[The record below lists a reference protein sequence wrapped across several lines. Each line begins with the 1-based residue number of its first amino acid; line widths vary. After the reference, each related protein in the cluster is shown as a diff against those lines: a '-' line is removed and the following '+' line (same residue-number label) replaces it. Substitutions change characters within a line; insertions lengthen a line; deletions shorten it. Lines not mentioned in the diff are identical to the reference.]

1 MNMKT
6 LNLSKNLQKKFNHL
20 QDILKSYESVI
31 IGFSGGVD
39 STLLSF
45 VTHNILA
52 QKSLITTINSE
63 FYPAVELEE
72 TLKVANKLNIPV
84 KVLELKVLN
93 HSDIIKNDKL
103 RCKYCKTYLF
113 KQLTE
118 LKDKQGLNYVCDGS
132 NMDDLNDYRPGFE
145 AIKKL
150 GIKSPFIK
158 ANIKKQEIRE
168 IAQQLDLPN
177 WDKPSQA
184 CLASRIPYDICISSD
199 ILNQI
204 EEAEKILFDL
214 GYKTYRVRQHNDIA
228 RIELHPDDFSQF
240 MQRHYEFIDK
250 EFKKLNYNYV
260 CLDLKGY
267 ISGNLN
273 GILKKSS

>member
-1 MNMKT
+1 MKT

-20 QDILKSYESVI
+20 QDILKSYESMLV
-31 IGFSGGVD
+31 GFSGGVD
-39 STLLSF
+39 STLLSY
-45 VTHNILA
+45 VAHNILA

-63 FYPAVELEE
+63 FYPKIELEE
-72 TLKVANKLNIPV
+72 TLKIAKVLNIPL
-84 KVLELKVLN
+84 KILELKVLN
-93 HSDIIKNDKL
+93 HSDVIKNDKL
-103 RCKYCKTYLF
+103 RCKYCKTFLF
-113 KQLTE
+113 KQLIE

-145 AIKKL
+145 AIKQL
-150 GIKSPFIK
+150 GIKSPLIE
-158 ANIKKQEIRE
+158 ANINKNEIRE
-168 IAQQLDLPN
+168 IAQELNLPN

-184 CLASRIPYDICISSD
+184 CLASRIPYDTSISLD
-199 ILNQI
+199 ILKQI
-204 EEAEKILFDL
+204 EKAEKILVEL

-228 RIELHPDDFSQF
+228 RIEIHPDDFSQF
-240 MQRHYEFIDK
+240 MQKHSEFINK

-267 ISGNLN
+267 VSGSLN